1 MDRQGK
7 IYQDEMTVEAYRKDL
22 ENERKV
28 YMQKA
33 SARAINNRR
42 ARALA
47 VGECCLKAMDGVREI
62 SKTHP
67 LMVGSLT
74 YMIDE
79 KVIYPV
85 AGVKQKEFEYDVMYQ
100 VTGSERAWTKE
111 EIEEKV
117 GDLQFRLAMETDEM
131 YPEEEEEKGDR
142 GQGSGDR
149 EE

>member
-7 IYQDEMTVEAYRKDL
+7 IYQDEITVEAYRKDL

-47 VGECCLKAMDGVREI
+47 VGECCLKAMDGVREV
-62 SKTHP
+62 SKVHP
-67 LMVGSLT
+67 LMVGSLA

-85 AGVKQKEFEYDVMYQ
+85 AGAKQKEFEYEVMYQ
-100 VTGSERAWTKE
+100 VTSNEKAWTKE

-117 GDLQFRLAMETDEM
+117 GDLEFRLAMETDEM
-131 YPEEEEEKGDR
+131 FPEEGEKDGGDSSLR
-142 GQGSGDR
+142 S
-149 EE
+149 E

>member
-7 IYQDEMTVEAYRKDL
+7 LYQDEITVEGYRKDL

-47 VGECCLKAMDGVREI
+47 VGECCLKVMDGVREC
-62 SKTHP
+62 SKGHP
-67 LMVGSLT
+67 LVPGTLV

-79 KVIYPV
+79 KIIKPV
-85 AGVKQKEFEYDVMYQ
+85 VGAKQKEFEYEVMYQ
-100 VTGSERAWTKE
+100 VTSAEKAWTQE

-117 GDLQFRLAMETDEM
+117 GDLEFRLAMETDEM
-131 YPEEEEEKGDR
+131 FPEEVDS
-142 GQGSGDR
+142 GQ
-149 EE
+149 

>member
-7 IYQDEMTVEAYRKDL
+7 LYQDEITVEGYRKDL

-47 VGECCLKAMDGVREI
+47 VGECCLKVMDGVREC
-62 SKTHP
+62 SKAHALAAGT
-67 LMVGSLT
+67 LV

-85 AGVKQKEFEYDVMYQ
+85 AGEKQKEFEYEVMYQ
-100 VTGSERAWTKE
+100 VTSIEKAWTPE

-117 GDLQFRLAMETDEM
+117 GDLEFRLAMETDEM
-131 YPEEEEEKGDR
+131 FPEDEKE
-142 GQGSGDR
+142 R
-149 EE
+149 EVK

>member
-28 YMQKA
+28 YMMK
-33 SARAINNRR
+33 STARAINNRR

-47 VGECCLKAMDGVREI
+47 VGECALKIMDAVREV
-62 SKTHP
+62 SKAHA
-67 LMVGSLT
+67 LLVGSLH

-85 AGVKQKEFEYDVMYQ
+85 PGVNDRKEFEYDVMFQ
-100 VTGSERAWTKE
+100 VTSNEKAWTKE

-117 GDLQFRLAMETDEM
+117 GDLEFKLAMETDEM
-131 YPEEEEEKGDR
+131 FPEDEKDG
-142 GQGSGDR
+142 
-149 EE
+149 EMTL